1 MIGRLMGAISLSEI
15 ANSRKLPLMVGAAVI
30 SFVIIYVNASFSEK
44 INVSGEHLAFGEI
57 SPYLIM
63 IALSFIFFF
72 LGRSLPGR
80 MVGLFAGVAA
90 VLTVFAMFA
99 SGPFALWT
107 IVGIGLFNSIM
118 WSNIFTLSIRGLGD
132 DTAQGSSLLVMM
144 IVGGALLPLVQGGL
158 ADAFNIKAS
167 LIIVLLGYLYLTY
180 FGFIGSKRKAPTA
193 EELLQE
199 KAAQGA

>member
-1 MIGRLMGAISLSEI
+1 
-15 ANSRKLPLMVGAAVI
+15 
-30 SFVIIYVNASFSEK
+30 
-44 INVSGEHLAFGEI
+44 
-57 SPYLIM
+57 
-63 IALSFIFFF
+63 
-72 LGRSLPGR
+72 
-80 MVGLFAGVAA
+80 
-90 VLTVFAMFA
+90 
-99 SGPFALWT
+99 
-107 IVGIGLFNSIM
+107 M